1 MKIYDRSLEEVWEW
15 KEQVYEQLKEFT
27 PAEYI
32 EKIGKDAV
40 SILNE
45 YGVTLCV
52 TQRNGILSSNA
63 NAAVCAENDVE
74 YTGKQQR
81 TVKRDK

>member
-1 MKIYDRSLEEVWEW
+1 MKSYDRSLEEVWEW
-15 KEQVYEQLKEFT
+15 KEQVYEQVKGFS

-32 EKIGKDAV
+32 DKIGKDAG

-52 TQRNGILSSNA
+52 TQRNGMRSSNA
-63 NAAVCAENDVE
+63 GIAVCAENDVE
-74 YTGKQQR
+74 YNGKAEKALDGR
-81 TVKRDK
+81 